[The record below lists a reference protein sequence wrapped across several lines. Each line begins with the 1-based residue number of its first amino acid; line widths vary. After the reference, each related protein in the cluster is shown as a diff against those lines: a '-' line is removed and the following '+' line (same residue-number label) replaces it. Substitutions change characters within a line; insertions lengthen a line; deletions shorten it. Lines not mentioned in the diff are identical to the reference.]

1 MSTTFKIEPN
11 DFGSFDHFALHGNID
26 AHAEK
31 ELQELPHSVRHRLV
45 KIDFGKTGRINSMGI
60 AMLLRC
66 LKTIREEKQADI
78 RLLALNPTNTILFKM
93 TGVFL
98 LASPEK

>member
-1 MSTTFKIEPN
+1 MNTTFKIVPAER
-11 DFGSFDHFALHGNID
+11 DTYDYFTLHGNID
-26 AHAEK
+26 AHAET
-31 ELQELPHSVRHRLV
+31 LLRQLPANVHHRLV
-45 KIDFGKTGRINSMGI
+45 KIDFSRAGRINSMGI

-66 LKTIREEKQADI
+66 LKSIREEKQADI